1 MFWESSPNEGGSP
14 SRAQMAR
21 RIMTDRFTKNSNRD
35 SSDPSPTTDP
45 LTRYLSEL
53 SRHSVMTPEEE
64 RRRAQEI
71 AELRAGYWRAL
82 LSHPPSVAPIVA
94 FARQGELLEPVDD
107 ALFDRA
113 VRTARRLRDRDTRA
127 NLKAYEAAVA
137 ELAAAMAYA
146 DPECKIADPVRRDLE
161 RLARGE
167 RPETLEMRRPPRASG
182 RFAAYLGRVRLAH
195 QRLCRAREAFVRA
208 NLRLVVKMALRYRG
222 GLLPLPDLV
231 QEGNLGLMKAVDRF
245 DVRKGF
251 RFSTYASW
259 WIRHAMTRAAVNTG
273 RTIRIP
279 AHLDTSHAKIAKA
292 RRKLAG
298 CLGRSPTLREVAAET
313 GLTPEQVA
321 DAEEAVRARTLSMET
336 SQSDETRTPLRD
348 LLPDPEGN
356 PTPDRLED
364 EAVARKLHEAM
375 EDLSP
380 IEVDILTK
388 RFGLEGEREHTLAEV
403 GRTHRLSRERIRQ
416 IQNQALA
423 KVRAYLELQGIE
435 G

>member
-1 MFWESSPNEGGSP
+1 M
-14 SRAQMAR
+14 
-21 RIMTDRFTKNSNRD
+21 
-35 SSDPSPTTDP
+35 
-45 LTRYLSEL
+45 
-53 SRHSVMTPEEE
+53 
-64 RRRAQEI
+64 
-71 AELRAGYWRAL
+71 
-82 LSHPPSVAPIVA
+82 
-94 FARQGELLEPVDD
+94 
-107 ALFDRA
+107 
-113 VRTARRLRDRDTRA
+113 
-127 NLKAYEAAVA
+127 
-137 ELAAAMAYA
+137 
-146 DPECKIADPVRRDLE
+146 E

-167 RPETLEMRRPPRASG
+167 RPKVLAARRPPRASG
-182 RFAAYLGRVRLAH
+182 RFAAYRDRVARAHARLGRA
-195 QRLCRAREAFVRA
+195 RAAFVRA

-292 RRKLAG
+292 RRRLAG
-298 CLGRSPTLREVAAET
+298 ALGRAPTVVEIAEET

-336 SQSDETRTPLRD
+336 SGGDDERTPLRD
-348 LLPDPEGN
+348 LLPDPTGN
-356 PTPDRLED
+356 PTPERLED

-375 EDLSP
+375 EDLTP
-380 IEVDILTK
+380 LEVDILTR
-388 RFGLEGEREHTLAEV
+388 RFGLEGQREHTLAEV
-403 GRTHRLSRERIRQ
+403 GRAHQLSRERIRQ

-423 KVRAYLELQGIE
+423 KVRAYLEHAGID